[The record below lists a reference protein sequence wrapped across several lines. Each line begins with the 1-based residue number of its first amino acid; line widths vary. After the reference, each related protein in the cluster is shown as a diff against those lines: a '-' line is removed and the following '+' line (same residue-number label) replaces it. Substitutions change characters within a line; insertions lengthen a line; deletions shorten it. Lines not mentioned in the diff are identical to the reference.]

1 MATQFSSLSFLS
13 NWRTRFVYFLLLP
26 IINIL
31 LLVLIDLQYSN
42 SFNWYVAA
50 PSVVIDS
57 AALSLQAMSQLL
69 ITDANL
75 KIDIEVISKRP
86 YSFYYW
92 KTKGLTSLIAGIVL
106 GVINLVLL
114 WPLGLS
120 LTILLKS
127 LTILP
132 LACVFGTILGF
143 TGWSLSWQMSNPYF
157 FANLFISII
166 TIVSGVLVLVSQ
178 YPKWLMIISYGFPF
192 YEVVNFIKLNHT
204 SLWMSCLNA
213 LGWLM
218 IGIVSYIVQIKPV
231 LNNKI
236 HQY

>member
-50 PSVVIDS
+50 ASVVIDS

-92 KTKGLTSLIAGIVL
+92 KTKVLTSLIAGIVL

-132 LACVFGTILGF
+132 LACIFGTILGF

-178 YPKWLMIISYGFPF
+178 YPKWLMIISYSFPF

>member
-31 LLVLIDLQYSN
+31 FLVLIDLQYSN
-42 SFNWYVAA
+42 RFNWYVAA
-50 PSVVIDS
+50 ASVVIDS
-57 AALSLQAMSQLL
+57 AVLSLQAISQLL

-75 KIDIEVISKRP
+75 KIDIEVISKHP

-92 KTKGLTSLIAGIVL
+92 KTKIFTSLIAGIVL
-106 GVINLVLL
+106 GMINLTLL
-114 WPLGLS
+114 WPFGLP

-127 LTILP
+127 LVILP
-132 LACVFGTILGF
+132 LACIFGTILGF
-143 TGWSLSWQMSNPYF
+143 TGWCLSWQMSNPYF
-157 FANLFISII
+157 FANLFISIT

-204 SLWMSCLNA
+204 SLWLSCLNA
-213 LGWLM
+213 FVWLW
-218 IGIVSYIVQIKPV
+218 IGIISYTVQIKPV
-231 LNNKI
+231 LNKKI

>member
-50 PSVVIDS
+50 ASVVIDS

-92 KTKGLTSLIAGIVL
+92 KTKVLTSLIAGIVL

-132 LACVFGTILGF
+132 LACIFGTILGF

-204 SLWMSCLNA
+204 SLWMSCLNV
-213 LGWLM
+213 LVWLLM
-218 IGIVSYIVQIKPV
+218 GIVSYIVQIKPV

>member
-50 PSVVIDS
+50 ASVVIDS

-92 KTKGLTSLIAGIVL
+92 KTKALTSLIAGIVL
-106 GVINLVLL
+106 GVINLVFALASRIIIDYLIEELSYFAASLYFWDDFRLYELELILADEQSLL
-114 WPLGLS
+114 FCEFGHLNYHNCFWS
-120 LTILLKS
+120 FS
-127 LTILP
+127 
-132 LACVFGTILGF
+132 ACF
-143 TGWSLSWQMSNPYF
+143 S
-157 FANLFISII
+157 IS
-166 TIVSGVLVLVSQ
+166 
-178 YPKWLMIISYGFPF
+178 
-192 YEVVNFIKLNHT
+192 
-204 SLWMSCLNA
+204 
-213 LGWLM
+213 
-218 IGIVSYIVQIKPV
+218 
-231 LNNKI
+231 
-236 HQY
+236 

>member
-1 MATQFSSLSFLS
+1 M
-13 NWRTRFVYFLLLP
+13 
-26 IINIL
+26 
-31 LLVLIDLQYSN
+31 
-42 SFNWYVAA
+42 
-50 PSVVIDS
+50 VIDS

-92 KTKGLTSLIAGIVL
+92 KTKALTSLIAGIVL

-132 LACVFGTILGF
+132 LACIFGTILGF

-166 TIVSGVLVLVSQ
+166 TIVSGVLVLVSK

>member
-50 PSVVIDS
+50 ASVVIDS

-75 KIDIEVISKRP
+75 KIDIEVISKCP

-92 KTKGLTSLIAGIVL
+92 KTKAQTSLIAGIVL

-127 LTILP
+127 LAILP

-213 LGWLM
+213 LGWLLM
-218 IGIVSYIVQIKPV
+218 GMVSYIVQIKPV

>member
-1 MATQFSSLSFLS
+1 M
-13 NWRTRFVYFLLLP
+13 
-26 IINIL
+26 
-31 LLVLIDLQYSN
+31 
-42 SFNWYVAA
+42 
-50 PSVVIDS
+50 VIDS

-92 KTKGLTSLIAGIVL
+92 ETKVLTSLIAGIIL

-127 LTILP
+127 LVILP
-132 LACVFGTILGF
+132 LACIFGTILGF
-143 TGWSLSWQMSNPYF
+143 TSWSLSWQMSNPYF

-213 LGWLM
+213 LVWLL

>member
-50 PSVVIDS
+50 ASVVIDS

-92 KTKGLTSLIAGIVL
+92 KTKVLTSLIAGIVL

-132 LACVFGTILGF
+132 LACIFGTILGF

-178 YPKWLMIISYGFPF
+178 YPKWLMIISYSFPF

-204 SLWMSCLNA
+204 SLWMSCLNV
-213 LGWLM
+213 LVWLL